1 MKHPMSDLLTIGL
14 LIIGLIPA
22 GQPVASANQ
31 RRTSVQQTNKRVAH
45 LAKRYKLTVQQ
56 QTRIRSILQ
65 DDQQQTQS
73 IHSDDSLSP
82 KQKHVKIKDLRQADL
97 QRFEAVLSDQQRQ
110 KFEADQQER
119 RTWMTSSQPNSGP
132 PMNAQGP

>member
-1 MKHPMSDLLTIGL
+1 MSSLITIGL

-22 GQPVASANQ
+22 GQPVASADQ

-45 LAKRYKLTVQQ
+45 LAKRYKLTAEQ

-73 IHSDDSLSP
+73 IDSDDSLSR
-82 KQKHVKIKDLRQADL
+82 KQKQARIKDLRQADL

-119 RTWMTSSQPNSGP
+119 LAWMTSSQPNSGP
-132 PMNAQGP
+132 AINGQGP